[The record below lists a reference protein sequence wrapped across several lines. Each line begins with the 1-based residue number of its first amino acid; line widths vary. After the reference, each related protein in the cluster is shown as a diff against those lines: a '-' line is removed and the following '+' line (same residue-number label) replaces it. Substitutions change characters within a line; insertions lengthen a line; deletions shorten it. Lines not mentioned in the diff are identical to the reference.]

1 MKKQHIV
8 ILGVTGSI
16 GDSTLKVVKA
26 HPEQFEISGIA
37 NYNNIDKLSVIA
49 KEFAV
54 KRVVCADL
62 EKLAKLRELLPPGI
76 QSDAGTGAML
86 DLVSLPEVDTVVCAI
101 VGTGGLLPVIAAI
114 RAGKRIAL
122 ASKEV
127 MVLAGDLIR
136 RELSNHPQAQ
146 LIPVDSE
153 HSAIFQCLHARNREE
168 IKYLWLTASGGAFR
182 SWPCEAM
189 RRATLADA
197 LRHPTWSMGK
207 KVTID
212 SASLMNKALELV
224 EAKYLFDVLPQ
235 QLKVVVHPQSVVHS
249 MVEFVDG
256 SFISQMSKPD
266 MCFAIQYALSYPHRW
281 AGNLPQLDFAQMSKL
296 EFELPD
302 HAKYPSLD
310 FAEAALTAGGTMP
323 GVMNAANEIAVDRF
337 CRGEIDF
344 IHIYDIIEQTM
355 ARHIVE
361 PQTSLEQI
369 QTVDR
374 WAREV
379 ARSIS

>member
-37 NYNNIDKLSVIA
+37 NYNNVDKLAVIA
-49 KEFAV
+49 KDFAV
-54 KRVVCADL
+54 KRVVCADQ
-62 EKLAKLRELLPPGI
+62 EKLAKLKELLGADI
-76 QSDAGTGAML
+76 QSDAGTEAML
-86 DLVSLPEVDTVVCAI
+86 ELVTLPEVDTVVCAI

-136 RELSNHPQAQ
+136 RELAKHPQSQ

-153 HSAIFQCLHARNREE
+153 HSAIFQCLHARNKEE

-182 SWPCEAM
+182 SWSAEAM
-189 RRATLADA
+189 RRATLTDA
-197 LRHPTWSMGK
+197 LQHPTWNMGK

-224 EAKYLFDVLPQ
+224 EAKYLFDVPPQ
-235 QLKVVVHPQSVVHS
+235 QLKVVIHPQSVVHS

-281 AGNLPQLDFAQMSKL
+281 AGNLPQIDFAQLSKL

-302 HAKYPSLD
+302 HAKYPSLN
-310 FAEAALTAGGTMP
+310 FAEAALTAGGTLP
-323 GVMNAANEIAVDRF
+323 GVMNAANEIAVERF
-337 CRGEIDF
+337 CRGEIGF
-344 IHIYDIIEQTM
+344 IKIYDIIEKTM
-355 ARHIVE
+355 ERHTVE
-361 PQTSLEQI
+361 PQMSLEQI
-369 QTVDR
+369 QNADR
-374 WAREV
+374 WAREI

>member
-26 HPEQFEISGIA
+26 HPEQFEISGVA

-54 KRVVCADL
+54 KRVVCADP
-62 EKLAKLRELLPPGI
+62 EKLAKLKDLLGPGVKC
-76 QSDAGTGAML
+76 DAGTEALL
-86 DLVSLPEVDTVVCAI
+86 DLVTLPEVDTVVCAI

-136 RELSNHPQAQ
+136 RELSAHPQAQ

-153 HSAIFQCLHARNREE
+153 HSAIFQCLHARNKEE

-182 SWPCEAM
+182 SWPGEAM

-266 MCFAIQYALSYPHRW
+266 MCFAIQYALSYPRRW